1 MHLTMTS
8 EYGQQDQPDEVASL
22 LALAG
27 ACDAIS
33 AALDAGWT
41 SDSIL
46 SIVGHPQAINDVAN
60 VRCREAAKVL
70 KDVDPH
76 VALKTVWAD
85 GLVIGALVA
94 SLYLDL
100 NEGEGR
106 CQ

>member
-1 MHLTMTS
+1 MTQY
-8 EYGQQDQPDEVASL
+8 EQEEAGKLKLDTL
-22 LALAG
+22 LALG
-27 ACDAIS
+27 AAS
-33 AALDAGWT
+33 EALSEAVDAGWG
-41 SDSIL
+41 SELIL

-94 SLYLDL
+94 SLDCAALS
-100 NEGEGR
+100 EAEES
-106 CQ
+106 

>member
-1 MHLTMTS
+1 MTQY
-8 EYGQQDQPDEVASL
+8 EQEEAGKLKLDTL
-22 LALAG
+22 LALG
-27 ACDAIS
+27 AACE
-33 AALDAGWT
+33 ALSEAVDAGWG
-41 SDSIL
+41 SELIL

-85 GLVIGALVA
+85 GLVVGALVA